1 MNLEGIMASWK
12 RAIHNLEVRVDRFR
26 NALKNRYSDDPLTVQ
41 PYISYGTEERF
52 YVRGRVLEEKALAKA
67 DADDSAWENFG
78 SAWKRFRSEEVP
90 NARLKIRYGNLTQ
103 ETKTD
108 DEGFFSL
115 WIDAP
120 TPLPPSEEGFYHVDA
135 HLLEPLRGTNPPE
148 LARVPVAVPKEDAQF
163 GIISDM
169 DDTVLQ
175 TGATNAVG
183 MARKVLFGNAKTRV
197 PFEGVSAF
205 YDALQH
211 EQNPIFYVSSSPWNL
226 YDLLLEFLETN
237 DIPVG
242 PIMLRD
248 WGVSP
253 TELLPTSHGD
263 HKREAIDQ
271 ILETYPD
278 LPFILIG
285 DSGQEDPEI
294 YRGVVHDYPGR
305 ILAVYIR
312 SVHEEEARSE
322 KIQAL
327 AEEVEKA
334 GSHLILAQ
342 DTLEAAEH
350 AAAQGWISMESIAEV
365 GRKKTQD
372 EQEASF

>member
-1 MNLEGIMASWK
+1 MPVSKLG
-12 RAIHNLEVRVDRFR
+12 L
-26 NALKNRYSDDPLTVQ
+26 
-41 PYISYGTEERF
+41 
-52 YVRGRVLEEKALAKA
+52 A
-67 DADDSAWENFG
+67 DA
-78 SAWKRFRSEEVP
+78 R
-90 NARLKIRYGNLTQ
+90 Q
-103 ETKTD
+103 ETITD
-108 DEGFFSL
+108 DEGFFYL
-115 WIDAP
+115 WLEAP
-120 TPLPPSEEGFYHVDA
+120 HTAAPRATTASTKSRWK
-135 HLLEPLRGTNPPE
+135 LLEPLRGSTPPE
-148 LARVPVAVPKEDAQF
+148 IDTLPVAVPRENAQF

-169 DDTVLQ
+169 DDTGCCKPAQ
-175 TGATNAVG
+175 RTPSAW
-183 MARKVLFGNAKTRV
+183 RKRCSSGNARTRV

-226 YDLLLEFLETN
+226 YDLLIEFLEVN

-248 WGVSP
+248 WGISP
-253 TELLPTSHGD
+253 TELLPTSHSG

-294 YRGVVHDYPGR
+294 YKSVVHDYPGR
-305 ILAVYIR
+305 ILGVYIR
-312 SVHEEEARSE
+312 SVHEEEARGE

-327 AEEVEKA
+327 AQEVKKA
-334 GSHLILAQ
+334 GSHLVLAK

-350 AAAQGWISMESIAEV
+350 AAGQGWISMESIAEV
-365 GRKKTQD
+365 GRRKTRD
-372 EQEASF
+372 EQEVSL

>member
-1 MNLEGIMASWK
+1 MASWK
-12 RAIHNLEVRVDRFR
+12 KAIHNLETRVDRFR
-26 NALKNRYSDDPLTVQ
+26 NELKNRYSDDPVTVQ
-41 PYISYGTEERF
+41 PYISYGTQERF
-52 YVRGRVLEEKALAKA
+52 FVRGRVLEEKALSKA

-78 SAWKRFRSEEVP
+78 SAWKRFRSGEVP
-90 NARLKIRYGNLTQ
+90 KARVNVRFGSREQ
-103 ETKTD
+103 ETVTD
-108 DEGFFSL
+108 DEGFFYL
-115 WIDAP
+115 WLETP
-120 TPLPPSEEGFYHVDA
+120 KPLPPSSDGFYQVEA
-135 HLLEPLRGTNPPE
+135 QLLEPLRGSTPPE
-148 LARVPVAVPKEDAQF
+148 LATVPVAVPRENAQF

-175 TGATNAVG
+175 TGATNAIG
-183 MARKVLFGNAKTRV
+183 MAKKVLFGNAKTRV

-211 EQNPIFYVSSSPWNL
+211 EENPIFYVSSSPWNL
-226 YDLLLEFLETN
+226 YDLLIEFLETN
-237 DIPVG
+237 NIPVG

-248 WGVSP
+248 WGISP

-294 YRGVVHDYPGR
+294 YKSVVHDYPGR
-305 ILAVYIR
+305 ILGVYIR
-312 SVHEEEARSE
+312 SVHEAEERSE
-322 KIQAL
+322 KIRSL

-334 GSHLILAQ
+334 GSHLVLAK
-342 DTLEAAEH
+342 DTLQAAEH
-350 AAAQGWISMESIAEV
+350 AAAQGWISIESIADV
-365 GRKKTQD
+365 GRRKTQD
-372 EQEASF
+372 EQEVSL

>member
-1 MNLEGIMASWK
+1 MASWK

-26 NALKNRYSDDPLTVQ
+26 NELKNRYSDDPVTVQ
-41 PYISYGTEERF
+41 PYIGYGTKERL
-52 YVRGRVLEEKALAKA
+52 YVRGRVLEEKALSQA
-67 DADDSAWENFG
+67 DADASAWENFG

-90 NARLKIRYGNLTQ
+90 KARVKLRLSGREH
-103 ETKTD
+103 ETTTD

-115 WIDAP
+115 WLEAP
-120 TPLPPSEEGFYHVDA
+120 TPLPPSDEGFYHVEA
-135 HLLEPLRGTNPPE
+135 ELLEPLRGSTPPE
-148 LARVPVAVPKEDAQF
+148 LARVPVAVPEENAQF

-175 TGATNAVG
+175 TGATNVIG
-183 MARKVLFGNAKTRV
+183 MAKKVLFGNAKTRV

-226 YDLLLEFLETN
+226 YDLLVEFLETN

-248 WGVSP
+248 WGISP
-253 TELLPTSHGD
+253 TELLPTSHSG
-263 HKREAIDQ
+263 HKREALDQ

-294 YRGVVHDYPGR
+294 YQSVVHDYPGR
-305 ILAVYIR
+305 ILGVYIR
-312 SVHEEEARSE
+312 SVHEEEERSE
-322 KIQAL
+322 KIQTL
-327 AEEVEKA
+327 AQEVEKA
-334 GSHLILAQ
+334 GSHLVLAK
-342 DTLEAAEH
+342 DTLQAAEH

-365 GRKKTQD
+365 GRRKTRD
-372 EQEASF
+372 EQEVSL